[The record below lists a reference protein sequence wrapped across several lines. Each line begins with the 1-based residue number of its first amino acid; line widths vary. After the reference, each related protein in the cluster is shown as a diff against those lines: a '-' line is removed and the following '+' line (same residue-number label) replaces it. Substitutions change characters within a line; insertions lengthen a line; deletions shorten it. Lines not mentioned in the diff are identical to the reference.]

1 MSEGNE
7 MTCQQVVKI
16 INDYLEGAL
25 ADADR
30 ERFETHLQG
39 CEGCRRYL
47 HQMRT
52 TVRIA
57 GTLTEES
64 VDPAAK
70 DELLRL
76 FRDWNRA

>member
-1 MSEGNE
+1 MSDGDEI
-7 MTCQQVVKI
+7 TCQQVVKI
-16 INDYLEGAL
+16 INDYLDGAL
-25 ADADR
+25 SESER
-30 ERFETHLQG
+30 ERFEAHLQD

-64 VDPAAK
+64 IDPAAK
-70 DELLRL
+70 DELLHL